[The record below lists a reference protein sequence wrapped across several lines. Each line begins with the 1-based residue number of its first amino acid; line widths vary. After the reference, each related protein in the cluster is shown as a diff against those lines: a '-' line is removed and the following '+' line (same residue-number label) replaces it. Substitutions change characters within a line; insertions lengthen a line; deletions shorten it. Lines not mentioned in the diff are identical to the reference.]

1 MTKMNKSLLMYGALG
16 AAVVAGVYLYA
27 KGNPTVITETSET
40 PLFVNGTG
48 AGVSGAAI
56 NAASNGMTTTNT
68 GISELT
74 GLATLQSG
82 NDLQAMLAQTAATK
96 EVALAGIAS
105 DTQLGLAG
113 TNLTFMQGFLEM
125 VPDLKKLGI
134 SSIGGAGGLG
144 GGIVYTDPRKNMSYA
159 TGVDA
164 SGNLIGQGPDGG
176 NMLLMLSA
184 QTAYDQSLVTQANGV
199 VGTGNPIIPGAN
211 PKPIRP
217 VRVNTNPRVITVQ
230 PAGA

>member
-1 MTKMNKSLLMYGALG
+1 MNKSLLIYGAFGL
-16 AAVVAGVYLYA
+16 AAVAGVYLYA

-48 AGVSGAAI
+48 AGVSGASI
-56 NAASNGMTTTNT
+56 NTASNGLTTTNT

-113 TNLTFMQGFLEM
+113 KNLTFMQDFLGM

-144 GGIVYTDPRKNMSYA
+144 GGIVYTDPKKNMSYA
-159 TGVDA
+159 TGLDA
-164 SGNLIGQGPDGG
+164 NGNLIGQGPDGG

-199 VGTGNPIIPGAN
+199 IGTGSAIIPGTK

-217 VRVNTNPRVITVQ
+217 VRINKNPNVITAQ